1 MPDKNVESMFERFT
15 WRMLA
20 NHVSPW
26 ELEQLKKRIE
36 RWDDWCAEFS
46 RLAHEHV
53 RAGDEAAAAGRKL
66 SAGNAYVRAA
76 SIYHWASFYFVHHP
90 AQFRAALEAARDC
103 YERAAPLVSPAMEL
117 LE

>member
-1 MPDKNVESMFERFT
+1 MPMPPLHRGCIGFQTCHHFPRLKQDPLAMSDKNVESMLERFT

-26 ELEQLKKRIE
+26 ELEQLKQRIE

-46 RLAHEHV
+46 KLAHEHV
-53 RAGDEAAAAGRKL
+53 RAADDAAAAGRKL

-76 SIYHWASFYFVHHP
+76 S
-90 AQFRAALEAARDC
+90 L
-103 YERAAPLVSPAMEL
+103 
-117 LE
+117 